1 MLIEASCSSGNSGAM
16 PQARGWGTIGGDPVV
31 QPYIAAAVIMAS
43 IFGMSATALA
53 GQLQTPPTTIRTLV
67 LTAEPT
73 KVFGDYRPLATPVLT
88 PGESINIYG
97 EPGDFGWHNEKE
109 VAKFNVVVAVEV
121 RARNG
126 RLIGKVEPRPM
137 QYEAT
142 SRPANFFFSLGV
154 RVEDPIG
161 AYDLVVRLR
170 DASNGQVVERVLPFT
185 VANKRQEPSAGGPM
199 TAPAQ
204 VAKSATSPERARPL
218 DCKQYFP
225 QTGEMISVQCTQ

>member
-1 MLIEASCSSGNSGAM
+1 MLIEASCSPGNSAATPPGPRM
-16 PQARGWGTIGGDPVV
+16 GHNRRRSFV
-31 QPYIAAAVIMAS
+31 QPYIAAAVIMTS

-121 RARNG
+121 RAQ
-126 RLIGKVEPRPM
+126 RPPHR
-137 QYEAT
+137 Q
-142 SRPANFFFSLGV
+142 SRTTTYAV
-154 RVEDPIG
+154 
-161 AYDLVVRLR
+161 
-170 DASNGQVVERVLPFT
+170 
-185 VANKRQEPSAGGPM
+185 
-199 TAPAQ
+199 
-204 VAKSATSPERARPL
+204 
-218 DCKQYFP
+218 
-225 QTGEMISVQCTQ
+225 